1 MIGLVSQSNFVP
13 WRGYFASARIV
24 DLLVFYDSQQ
34 FTRRDWRNRNV
45 ILSANEP
52 VWLTLPVNTAGKYFS
67 SICEIQL
74 SEPNWISKV
83 IDKLKNS
90 YAGGIN
96 LEGLS
101 LVTSILESC
110 QQFSLLSEV
119 NWYTTKAIADYLEIS
134 CRFDSDNE
142 VALHGDKNQKLISVC
157 EHFGI
162 NQYLSGPSAKSYL
175 EVAKFEESKI
185 FVDFIDFNKL
195 PRVEVI
201 KEPSIL
207 HWLLTQTKEECI
219 ELTTFAK

>member
-96 LEGLS
+96 LRPLS
-101 LVTSILESC
+101 KKLFGSC
-110 QQFSLLSEV
+110 KV
-119 NWYTTKAIADYLEIS
+119 
-134 CRFDSDNE
+134 
-142 VALHGDKNQKLISVC
+142 
-157 EHFGI
+157 
-162 NQYLSGPSAKSYL
+162 
-175 EVAKFEESKI
+175 
-185 FVDFIDFNKL
+185 
-195 PRVEVI
+195 
-201 KEPSIL
+201 
-207 HWLLTQTKEECI
+207 
-219 ELTTFAK
+219 